1 MSRSITPRSR
11 RGPGRALGTRSATRD
26 RTERGAPGRP
36 RRATAAS
43 TLAPM
48 DAPTA
53 EAWHIRPNG
62 PLVGEVEVSGSKNAV
77 TKHMVAAML
86 GTQPSTITN
95 APAVGDVGI
104 TADIL
109 ISLGVGVEIDG
120 DRITIDPV
128 EAPGADVPLEF
139 TGLNRIPIL
148 LLGPLLARN
157 HEAFVP
163 LVGGDRIGRRPVDF
177 HIDALERMG
186 AEITVSDDGISAK
199 ADHLRGAQ
207 ITLPY
212 PSVGATESVLLTAV
226 LAEGRTVLR
235 NAAVEPEVTELALFL
250 QRMGARIGFK
260 PDRRIVIEGVD
271 HLRGAEARLHGDR
284 LEAFSYLVAGLMTGG
299 QVRVGGCAQDRL
311 VTAIDTLQKM
321 GARFEITDD
330 YIQAS
335 ADAGL
340 RPARGAD
347 RHPPRVHDRLAAA
360 PHRAHDPGRGH
371 VGHPRDR
378 LRGPPRLH
386 RGPHRHGR
394 RDRAV
399 RHLPRRARR
408 AGSTTPTPSTRR
420 WCGACRSCGAPRSRS
435 PTCGPGSR
443 RSSPPRWPTARRRCT
458 ASTTSSA
465 ATTSRSRR
473 SRRSGSSSSGSPPLR
488 PDRRRPGRP
497 APRRRV
503 AVGARVEPAPIE
515 RVGQAPLHLGPQRR
529 ATRRRSTG

>member
-1 MSRSITPRSR
+1 
-11 RGPGRALGTRSATRD
+11 
-26 RTERGAPGRP
+26 
-36 RRATAAS
+36 
-43 TLAPM
+43 M

-109 ISLGVGVEIDG
+109 TSLGVGVDIDG

-186 AEITVSDDGISAK
+186 AEITVSDDGITAK

-321 GARFEITDD
+321 GASFEITDE

-340 RPARGAD
+340 RPAAVQTDTHPGFMTDWQPPLIVLMTQAEGMSVIHETVYEDRLGYIEALTDMGGEIELFDTCLGGPACRFHDTNAKHSAVVRGVSKLRGAEVTIPD
-347 RHPPRVHDRLAAA
+347 VRAGFSSVIAAA
-360 PHRAHDPGRGH
+360 VADGPSILHGI
-371 VGHPRDR
+371 HPRE
-378 LRGPPRLH
+378 RGY
-386 RGPHRHGR
+386 
-394 RDRAV
+394 
-399 RHLPRRARR
+399 
-408 AGSTTPTPSTRR
+408 TTPFETLEALGLKLERI
-420 WCGACRSCGAPRSRS
+420 
-435 PTCGPGSR
+435 
-443 RSSPPRWPTARRRCT
+443 
-458 ASTTSSA
+458 
-465 ATTSRSRR
+465 
-473 SRRSGSSSSGSPPLR
+473 
-488 PDRRRPGRP
+488 P
-497 APRRRV
+497 AD
-503 AVGARVEPAPIE
+503 
-515 RVGQAPLHLGPQRR
+515 QA
-529 ATRRRSTG
+529 